1 MLNNSLILVF
11 SIIALF
17 SAVFARIKINSAY
30 SLPLYIISFLAVAFC
45 VTYAF
50 LLGIAIYDI
59 LTYIL
64 VYTLLNSTVFW
75 YNSGEGSELPIRC
88 GVTK

>member
-1 MLNNSLILVF
+1 M
-11 SIIALF
+11 
-17 SAVFARIKINSAY
+17 
-30 SLPLYIISFLAVAFC
+30 AVAFC

-75 YNSGEGSELPIRC
+75 HNLADNSELPIKC
-88 GVTK
+88 GTAK

>member
-1 MLNNSLILVF
+1 MQNNSLILIF
-11 SIIALF
+11 SVVALF

-75 YNSGEGSELPIRC
+75 HNLADNSELPIKC
-88 GVTK
+88 GTAK